1 MAHEFAGISSKG
13 MTMDDA
19 CMLDW
24 LTAALRGDV
33 RLSALEAIAPDELIA
48 LAKDQGVLPLLESQ
62 LRATGH
68 FASAPPP
75 LQQALIPHV
84 REAVVQDLFRIGEM
98 RKLAPALQAAGI
110 RALLLKG
117 NAIAQWLYPE
127 PYLRPSSDIDLL
139 LPSRADA
146 ERAAC
151 AAQPLGYA
159 LGFQPKGSNFEMT
172 AQRVVDGVSRSELDL
187 HCRLLNSAAYAEIF
201 SFDELWQESIALPAL
216 GEGLRG
222 LSARHAL
229 AHACLNRALDMQIG
243 MPDQLK
249 LLYDIH
255 LMLGRMHEADWADF
269 LAMAKRKA
277 INGICLRSIVDART
291 RFHSVVPASVMN
303 TLHHEA
309 RSEPIDWHRLDDW
322 RYMQRQNMKA
332 LPTTGARLRWLWQ
345 RLVPSTS
352 HLRHMYGEG
361 GWLKLMGRRL
371 WRGVGRLLGSEK
383 G

>member
-1 MAHEFAGISSKG
+1 
-13 MTMDDA
+13 MDDA

-24 LTAALRGDV
+24 LAATLRGDV
-33 RLSALEAIAPDELIA
+33 QLSALAAIAPDELIVF
-48 LAKDQGVLPLLESQ
+48 AKDQGVLPLLESQ

-68 FASAPPP
+68 FASVPPA
-75 LQQALIPHV
+75 LQQALVPHV
-84 REAVVQDLFRIGEM
+84 RQAVVQDLFRTGEM
-98 RKLAPALQAAGI
+98 RKLASALQVAGI

-117 NAIAQWLYPE
+117 NAVAQWLYPE
-127 PYLRPSSDIDLL
+127 SHLRPSSDIDLL

-159 LGFQPKGSNFEMT
+159 LGFHPNSSNFEMA

-187 HCRLLNSAAYAEIF
+187 HCRLLNSAAYADIF
-201 SFDELWQESIALPAL
+201 SFAELWQESIALPAL

-222 LSARHAL
+222 LSPRHAL

-243 MPDQLK
+243 VPDQLK

-255 LMLGRMHEADWADF
+255 LMVERMHEADWAEV
-269 LAMAKRKA
+269 LAMAQHKA
-277 INGICLRSIVDART
+277 INGVCLRSIVDART
-291 RFHSVVPASVMN
+291 RFHSDVPAHVM
-303 TLHHEA
+303 EA
-309 RSEPIDWHRLDDW
+309 LQRNADAESIDWHRLDDW
-322 RYMQRQNMKA
+322 RYMQWQNLKA

-345 RLVPSTS
+345 RLAPSSS

-361 GWLKLMGRRL
+361 SWLGLMGHRL
-371 WRGVGRLLGSEK
+371 WRGVGRLHAK
-383 G
+383 R